1 MFFRMLESGIFLRL
15 RSFFDM
21 LSNVAENKKLLLVN
35 EDGIRQILSIVVLNS
50 NNKMDIYPVL

>member
-35 EDGIRQILSIVVLNS
+35 EDGIRQILSIAVLNS